1 MSNRSLM
8 FVSSLVLSFCAVTIK
23 AQLTATFYQSSCPN
37 VSTIVRGVVLKG
49 IISET
54 RMAASLLRLHF
65 HDCFVNGCDGSILL
79 DDNATFTGEK
89 TAGPNNNSVRGFEV
103 IDAAKAAL
111 ENACSQTV
119 SCADI
124 VAIAARDSVFL
135 SGGPFW
141 KVLLGRRDSTTANQ
155 TGANVGLPAPFDPVT
170 TIIKKFT
177 NVGLSATDVVPLSGG
192 HTIGRARCTTFNN
205 RLFDFN
211 TTGSPDSTIDPTFLS
226 DLQTLC
232 PVTGDN
238 NTLATLDRKSK
249 DWFDNN
255 YFKEL
260 KNNSGLLQ
268 SDQELYATDASTKSL
283 VDTYISSQS
292 TFFQDFVTS
301 MIRMGN
307 ISPLTGTAG
316 QIRTNCRVVN

>member
-1 MSNRSLM
+1 MRRRSLM
-8 FVSSLVLSFCAVTIK
+8 FVSFVVVSLCALTIN
-23 AQLTATFYQSSCPN
+23 AQLTTTFYQSSCPN
-37 VSTIVRGVVLKG
+37 VSTIVRGFVQRA
-49 IISET
+49 IITET
-54 RMAASLLRLHF
+54 RVAASLLRLHF
-65 HDCFVNGCDGSILL
+65 HDCIVNGCDASNLL

-89 TAGPNNNSVRGFEV
+89 TAGPNNNSLRGFEV

-124 VAIAARDSVFL
+124 LAIAARDSVFL
-135 SGGPFW
+135 NGGPFW

-155 TGANVGLPAPFDPVT
+155 TAANVGIPAPFDSVT

-177 NVGLSATDVVPLSGG
+177 DVGLAATDVVPLSGG

-211 TTGSPDSTIDPTFLS
+211 NSGSPDSTIEPTFLS

-232 PVTGDN
+232 PATGDN
-238 NTLATLDRKSK
+238 NTLASFDRKSK

-260 KNNSGLLQ
+260 QNNSGLLQ
-268 SDQELYATDASTKSL
+268 SDQELYADARTKSA
-283 VDTYISSQS
+283 VDTYINSQI

-307 ISPLTGTAG
+307 ISPLTGTDG

>member
-37 VSTIVRGVVLKG
+37 VSTIVRGVVQKG

-65 HDCFVNGCDGSILL
+65 HDCFVN
-79 DDNATFTGEK
+79 
-89 TAGPNNNSVRGFEV
+89 
-103 IDAAKAAL
+103 
-111 ENACSQTV
+111 
-119 SCADI
+119 
-124 VAIAARDSVFL
+124 

-170 TIIKKFT
+170 TIIQKFT

-238 NTLATLDRKSK
+238 NTLAALDRKSK